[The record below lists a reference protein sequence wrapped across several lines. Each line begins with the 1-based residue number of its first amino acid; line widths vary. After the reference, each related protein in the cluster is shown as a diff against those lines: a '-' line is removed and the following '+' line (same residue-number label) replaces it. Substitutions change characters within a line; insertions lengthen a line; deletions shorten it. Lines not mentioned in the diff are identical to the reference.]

1 MLSRLAQ
8 GVNSVLQELSGEE
21 NPEGSPQDGLVPS
34 GSPDDSMASEGPG
47 VGEDVLDRLA
57 QTEQLVVQLKEVI
70 RERDAKLQSAER
82 QLKEEREAA
91 DAKLSKLK
99 LQAKAKVVTLN
110 KQIEELKGQGRPS
123 AEGSQSPDVSLS
135 LAPGL
140 EEELQQLRLRLQEEE
155 SVSRTLRE
163 QLEVSEQR
171 LREKEESHAE
181 QLRVLQAV
189 VCEKDA
195 RFQEQ
200 VQRHEEELLR
210 AAARSQAQTDSELQ
224 QALRAAQRRT
234 EELEES
240 LRSRSQVLEVLQ
252 QEILSAD
259 QQKQILTA
267 QFRQMEAE
275 LTEAGRQR
283 EEQQQRWADEAAKAE
298 AQLAEL
304 RGRLEAAEGERAET
318 AKREEEEAAEIS
330 FLRERLEAAEREMTG
345 LPPEER
351 EEEKGEGPS
360 LPSDPGQ
367 CLSALQGALR
377 ALETKLSS
385 LSEEKRESEA
395 RCSELAQSLE
405 ALQGESHRALC
416 RRSPRDCI
424 FEAALAY
431 VEQQEEATA
440 TDVTL
445 PQSYS
450 LVSGQLHK
458 SIAEGEES
466 AARIQQLEEQ
476 ITTWQVVSKLMDRS
490 TIVQFKHEFKI
501 SILSGIYLSLSTECC
516 ASSSKQLS
524 TPFKVLWLSH
534 VRLSLPFMHCS
545 FLKADCPGECQ
556 FKHEFK
562 EPRDLEA
569 GLEGESQRDL
579 GAEFTLKVC
588 KNDLHHHIAEGSPH
602 EHEEKVQTALQEL
615 KSGILALE
623 EHANKKR
630 LECKR
635 WHQNGCRS
643 AQHLKEQFLNR
654 CRDFRDAGYKKRVT
668 VLSVQTLSGH
678 GVSNPLTAPCN
689 GGWLTRLCSAV
700 LCSWEHGM
708 NEPELQQGIIKAEER
723 IWDRQTMGISFF
735 QDPVKSM
742 SEQRPDLRQGD
753 QIAAATAHC
762 QFSHLFSYFNQVNQR
777 AEREGGGSED
787 WRSELRGVLSS
798 VKVVCG
804 LGKLYTC
811 SALQWLFIESCTEGI
826 KQHLL
831 VSWVLQVSPQLR
843 AFMQSHN
850 FNITSF
856 QFFTSIFFSRFPFP
870 FSALKGDT
878 TQGEEG
884 TKPVQHVTGLSLEST
899 NLCAGLGQYVTPSLS
914 LLCCWFQDTAGDPQ
928 APAQE
933 SEQCRPE
940 EEGAELTPD
949 RGRAEGGGTPLA
961 GDPEE
966 GVTSDGSPGSGTEQS
981 APGGLPNGRERGAS
995 LAEENGMA
1003 VLPEPGMDRPEEEG
1017 SALPAAAETPSR
1029 LPESTAMSGSSQVSE
1044 ELVGAVSV
1052 VTQRETGLQEGS
1064 EEHTLAGQNRSEIHF
1079 TSWEG
1084 GSFEQSSSTDSAVQK
1099 RRMEVWGQQGALLHS
1114 ADSAPCLDSLTQE
1127 TGHLAELEGR
1137 CKELQ
1142 AVLQQRDM
1150 ELQNLREAVS
1160 ESQRKTQEAEG
1171 ALQALLDVRKQAEA
1185 QMQQQR
1191 EGLEAAR
1198 AELSQMA
1205 QLRSSELESRSLECG
1220 MQEEQLRSLET
1231 ESRTKDQKIQALQAD
1246 MDRVQRSLAEQ
1257 EGLARALR
1265 TKLGEREEALA
1276 RLQELSEAAS
1286 AAETAL
1292 AQKAA
1297 EIGDLKQL
1305 LAQKEQ
1311 EMRELND
1318 GMSSKLVQ
1326 AGEERFA
1333 LTSQVAKLRGQ
1344 LSELEKALEE
1354 RERAA
1359 GKGEGGDG
1367 EKEDGPPDGEELES
1381 LRKESDALRAQME
1394 TMKGEGEQVK
1404 RKLQAALVHRKE
1416 LMKKM
1421 EEMKRDMERREGEA
1435 RENDER
1441 SRAKELEKEA
1451 EVQNLIR
1458 EREMHRE
1465 REEEMSK
1472 LEAALEEA
1480 RQHLI
1485 ARDAQLETL
1494 KGRIAEQDQAQDS
1507 EKQNAESQTDAAVPS
1522 GIPLGQSGSPAGGD
1536 EEEKAELRRRLASL
1550 EAERE
1555 SLQRKLQEALA
1566 SRKDT
1571 IRKAKEKDRHHREQ
1585 LKQQKDDYN
1594 GLLERCEEQGRE
1606 REGLLQRLG
1615 ELEGLRAARRGPG
1628 GGGEQAERAGGGW
1641 GREDW
1646 VDFAG
1651 PEEEQQQ
1658 QHRSPPVQE
1667 TRTRAGAE
1675 TEAAPEKPGGEALAE
1690 REARLELERRLQEAQ
1705 AGLALR
1711 ESELGELREE
1721 VQGLREKELQIDT
1734 LSGEIEAL
1742 REKCLQAEA
1751 NAEALRS
1758 EVEGKGGGGGGGFD
1772 SPIAGLQAEVEEFKA
1787 FLSRKNEEISELSR
1801 QLGEQNALLQLMQE
1815 TVSEKDQLIASLQH
1829 GLRAEE
1835 ERRQKLEAELPA
1847 RQPQGEGEGEG
1858 GSRESRLQQLQR
1870 KLQAALISRKE
1881 ALKESKAL
1889 KEELAAAQREGA
1901 ELRQKLQAGE
1911 AETERG
1917 RVERKKLIE
1926 EVDRAL
1932 LENQSLGASCESL
1945 KLAMEGVLQE
1955 KDAARKEAALA
1966 RETAARETRE
1976 WADKLRGLQEEYET
1990 LLRSYENV
1998 SDEAERVRRVL
2009 EAARQERQELAAR
2022 ARAQEAARREA
2033 EERAEEARGE
2043 VEAMKEK
2050 MRKFARSKQQ
2060 KILELEEENEKL
2072 REREEGSGADGE
2084 LERARG
2090 ELKAAAAELEA
2101 ARAERD
2107 SIEQEANELRQRLEE
2122 EQAGGKVRPQEGG
2135 LGVVEEP
2142 PIAAAQQT
2150 CTVTASARQ
2159 DVLDSRADSAT
2170 QTDQADTLHTSRRDT
2185 VVEDPKTGTPER
2197 STESESTQGPEHAQE
2212 EAAADDLR
2220 ETSPLEARA
2229 EGVLGQE
2236 LASLEQQ
2243 LQESQAKEVSLRGE
2257 AARLEAE
2264 LQASQ
2269 SRLEALE
2276 AEKDDLEERLMNQLA
2291 QLNGSIAAYQQE
2303 AAESCERLAELEQ
2316 ERKRLQESEARLER
2330 ERAEWE
2336 AEAEGAKER
2345 AARLEEDKRQAQRE
2359 RAEAEAEA
2367 GRQRELEE
2375 KLKSAQRGREG
2386 SQSHVRQLQELLRE
2400 KQMEV
2405 RQLQKDSIRYQE
2417 RISSLEK
2424 TARALT
2430 LGGEEA
2436 RRELEAARLEVSA
2449 SAEGRKRVEAE
2460 LATSKVRLDDAQSEA
2475 GRALAEKRAAE
2486 DRTRQREGESKA
2498 EAERRLE
2505 AERQRLGAALRQ
2517 AEQRLE
2523 EALKERERQAAAAQE
2538 ARQAAEGRGGQA
2550 QQLQSRLDEALARLA
2565 AFSRAMSSLQD
2576 DRDRVLDEAK
2586 QWESRFHSALQAK
2599 EAEVRQGEAQA
2610 RELEERLL
2618 GEAAQKEEL
2627 QGAVDRSVTSVHGSA
2642 MRVDRSVR
2650 RFIFLKARKMK
2661 QTSAVSGTLQSF
2673 RSQASPP
2680 LSLPPQVMME
2690 KDALIQEAAGE
2701 NNSLKGELR
2710 SLLAQRDDLNAEKAK
2725 LSAELHGYRD
2735 DLTQV
2740 LSMKESQHRQL
2751 LSAQLERVGAL
2762 EREREQGQAR
2772 VRELESRIQ
2781 ELERE
2786 RAEAEGRIQER
2797 ERAEAEGRIQERE
2810 RAEAEGRIR
2819 EREERQ
2825 GEVSERES
2833 EAEELRRAQERIASL
2848 ERELRW
2854 DAGVTRT
2861 QAEAAEERVAE
2872 LSRDLLETEQRLLSA
2887 REEAAELRVQSEA
2900 FGRSMAS
2907 LQDARDEALSRAQA
2921 LQRRLEELEQGAG
2934 SPSPPAGRQGE
2945 VQALRNALAA
2955 LQSDRERLL
2964 EELQLQ
2970 KARCTT
2976 LEKER
2981 TEAAEQQARERTEAA
2996 EQLARE
3002 KEAELQELETLRQE
3016 RTGWQS
3022 QAELL
3027 KQQFLVALSDKEQQ
3041 IRDLSAL
3048 LQDVRSSGPTHV
3060 RPKVTEEQYQREG
3073 SPEID
3078 SAPGAPQERNLT
3090 DSKGSGM
3097 DIKELLHRLEEERER
3112 RQALEE
3118 ELGAAEERLKRSTV
3132 SEWMS
3137 QQDVEPLEHAVL
3149 IEPPEGAV
3157 TKMRSGGPGLCRTLR
3172 SLFCSRQRTPLLA
3185 TLYLLTVHV
3194 LLVLCMGG
3202 YL

>member
-1 MLSRLAQ
+1 
-8 GVNSVLQELSGEE
+8 
-21 NPEGSPQDGLVPS
+21 
-34 GSPDDSMASEGPG
+34 MASEGPG

-82 QLKEEREAA
+82 QLKSLLKLSMTISTRDLVIDKNLKGDKCCDTIKNAEEREAA

-110 KQIEELKGQGRPS
+110 KQIEELKGQARPS

-140 EEELQQLRLRLQEEE
+140 EEELQQLRLRFQEEE

-200 VQRHEEELLR
+200 VQKHEEELLR
-210 AAARSQAQTDSELQ
+210 AAAQSQVQAQADSELQ
-224 QALRAAQRRT
+224 QALRSAQRRT

-240 LRSRSQVLEVLQ
+240 LRSRSQVLEMLQ

-275 LTEAGRQR
+275 LEEAGRQR
-283 EEQQQRWADEAAKAE
+283 EEQQQRWADKAAKAE

-304 RGRLEAAEGERAET
+304 IGRLEAAEGERAET

-330 FLRERLEAAEREMTG
+330 FLRERLEAAERERDEAVRRERDEAARREAELVSLSEKLEAAEGERDEAVRRERDEAARREAELVSLSEKLEAAEGERDEAVRRERDEAARREAELVSLSEKLEAAEGERDEAVKRERDEAARREAELTDLRERLEMAERAREAALERKDG

-351 EEEKGEGPS
+351 EEEKGEGAS
-360 LPSDPGQ
+360 LPSDPGL

-377 ALETKLSS
+377 AVETKLGS

-405 ALQGESHRALC
+405 ALQASFSRALC
-416 RRSPRDCI
+416 RCSPRDCI
-424 FEAALAY
+424 FQAALAY
-431 VEQQEEATA
+431 VEQHEEATA
-440 TDVTL
+440 TDVYAD
-445 PQSYS
+445 QSYT
-450 LVSGQLHK
+450 LVSGQLHE

-476 ITTWQVVSKLMDRS
+476 INTWQVSRGRDCPGEC
-490 TIVQFKHEFKI
+490 QFKYEFKI
-501 SILSGIYLSLSTECC
+501 SILSGIYLSLSAECC
-516 ASSSKQLS
+516 TSSSKQLS
-524 TPFKVLWLSH
+524 TPFKILWLSH
-534 VRLSLPFMHCS
+534 VHLSLPFMHCS
-545 FLKADCPGECQ
+545 FLKPREDTGSPPTPRTCHPVSPCFLTPTPSLWNNPSNLPTSHPPPPPDSGLQACCYFRVYKPVAATVLVLMHAAGLQVSRGSCPGELAQPTSLTHLLC
-556 FKHEFK
+556 HDSRAPAEPVPLLRASPSCSRV

-579 GAEFTLKVC
+579 GAEFTLNSGALVW
-588 KNDLHHHIAEGSPH
+588 KNDLHHHKAFSNLLSSSESWWPGDWEGLYH
-602 EHEEKVQTALQEL
+602 I
-615 KSGILALE
+615 GILVLE

-630 LECKR
+630 LE
-635 WHQNGCRS
+635 
-643 AQHLKEQFLNR
+643 
-654 CRDFRDAGYKKRVT
+654 
-668 VLSVQTLSGH
+668 LSMQTEPQTCSCPVP
-678 GVSNPLTAPCN
+678 VS
-689 GGWLTRLCSAV
+689 
-700 LCSWEHGM
+700 
-708 NEPELQQGIIKAEER
+708 
-723 IWDRQTMGISFF
+723 QTMGISFF
-735 QDPVKSM
+735 QGPVKSVT
-742 SEQRPDLRQGD
+742 EQRPDLRQGD

-762 QFSHLFSYFNQVNQR
+762 QFSHLFSYLIR

-787 WRSELRGVLSS
+787 WRSELSGREEAVLSS
-798 VKVVCG
+798 VNVVCG

-811 SALQWLFIESCTEGI
+811 PALQWLFI
-826 KQHLL
+826 
-831 VSWVLQVSPQLR
+831 
-843 AFMQSHN
+843 
-850 FNITSF
+850 
-856 QFFTSIFFSRFPFP
+856 IFFSSFSFS

-899 NLCAGLGQYVTPSLS
+899 NLCAGLARIQNSGQQRTGQRMGTQVRKSVY
-914 LLCCWFQDTAGDPQ
+914 
-928 APAQE
+928 AQY
-933 SEQCRPE
+933 
-940 EEGAELTPD
+940 GK
-949 RGRAEGGGTPLA
+949 
-961 GDPEE
+961 
-966 GVTSDGSPGSGTEQS
+966 SGE
-981 APGGLPNGRERGAS
+981 RERGAS

-1017 SALPAAAETPSR
+1017 SVLPAAAEIPSW
-1029 LPESTAMSGSSQVSE
+1029 LPESTAVSGSSQVSE

-1052 VTQRETGLQEGS
+1052 VMQRETGLQEGS
-1064 EEHTLAGQNRSEIHF
+1064 EEHTLAGQNRSETHF

-1099 RRMEVWGQQGALLHS
+1099 RRVQVWGQQGALLHS
-1114 ADSAPCLDSLTQE
+1114 TDSAPCLDSLTQE

-1137 CKELQ
+1137 CEELQ

-1171 ALQALLDVRKQAEA
+1171 ALQALLDIKKQAEA

-1205 QLRSSELESRSLECG
+1205 RLRSSELESRSLECG

-1231 ESRTKDQKIQALQAD
+1231 ESRSKDQKIQALQAD
-1246 MDRVQRSLAEQ
+1246 MDRVQHCLAEQ

-1265 TKLGEREEALA
+1265 TKLEEREEALA

-1305 LAQKEQ
+1305 LVQKEQ

-1333 LTSQVAKLRGQ
+1333 LTSQVAKLKGQ

-1354 RERAA
+1354 RER
-1359 GKGEGGDG
+1359 
-1367 EKEDGPPDGEELES
+1367 
-1381 LRKESDALRAQME
+1381 ESDALRAQIE

-1421 EEMKRDMERREGEA
+1421 EEMKRDVERREGEA

-1458 EREMHRE
+1458 EREMHRERDRE

-1494 KGRIAEQDQAQDS
+1494 KGRIAEQDRAQAGTPLDS

-1522 GIPLGQSGSPAGGD
+1522 GIPLSQSGSPAGGD
-1536 EEEKAELRRRLASL
+1536 EEEKAELRCRLASL

-1615 ELEGLRAARRGPG
+1615 ELEELQAARRGPSG
-1628 GGGEQAERAGGGW
+1628 GEEQAER
-1641 GREDW
+1641 
-1646 VDFAG
+1646 
-1651 PEEEQQQ
+1651 
-1658 QHRSPPVQE
+1658 
-1667 TRTRAGAE
+1667 
-1675 TEAAPEKPGGEALAE
+1675 
-1690 REARLELERRLQEAQ
+1690 
-1705 AGLALR
+1705 
-1711 ESELGELREE
+1711 
-1721 VQGLREKELQIDT
+1721 
-1734 LSGEIEAL
+1734 
-1742 REKCLQAEA
+1742 
-1751 NAEALRS
+1751 
-1758 EVEGKGGGGGGGFD
+1758 
-1772 SPIAGLQAEVEEFKA
+1772 
-1787 FLSRKNEEISELSR
+1787 
-1801 QLGEQNALLQLMQE
+1801 
-1815 TVSEKDQLIASLQH
+1815 
-1829 GLRAEE
+1829 
-1835 ERRQKLEAELPA
+1835 
-1847 RQPQGEGEGEG
+1847 
-1858 GSRESRLQQLQR
+1858 
-1870 KLQAALISRKE
+1870 
-1881 ALKESKAL
+1881 
-1889 KEELAAAQREGA
+1889 A

-1917 RVERKKLIE
+1917 RAERKKLIE

-1945 KLAMEGVLQE
+1945 KLAMEGILQE
-1955 KDAARKEAALA
+1955 KDAAQKEASLA
-1966 RETAARETRE
+1966 RETAAQETRD
-1976 WADKLRGLQEEYET
+1976 WADKVRGLQEEYET

-2009 EAARQERQELAAR
+2009 EAARQERQELAAK

-2033 EERAEEARGE
+2033 EERAEEARRE

-2050 MRKFARSKQQ
+2050 MRKFAKSKQQ

-2072 REREEGSGADGE
+2072 REREEGKEGSRAHVE
-2084 LERARG
+2084 LERARE
-2090 ELKAAAAELEA
+2090 ELKAVAADLEA

-2122 EQAGGKVRPQEGG
+2122 EQA
-2135 LGVVEEP
+2135 
-2142 PIAAAQQT
+2142 
-2150 CTVTASARQ
+2150 
-2159 DVLDSRADSAT
+2159 
-2170 QTDQADTLHTSRRDT
+2170 
-2185 VVEDPKTGTPER
+2185 
-2197 STESESTQGPEHAQE
+2197 
-2212 EAAADDLR
+2212 
-2220 ETSPLEARA
+2220 
-2229 EGVLGQE
+2229 
-2236 LASLEQQ
+2236 
-2243 LQESQAKEVSLRGE
+2243 RG
-2257 AARLEAE
+2257 
-2264 LQASQ
+2264 
-2269 SRLEALE
+2269 
-2276 AEKDDLEERLMNQLA
+2276 
-2291 QLNGSIAAYQQE
+2291 
-2303 AAESCERLAELEQ
+2303 
-2316 ERKRLQESEARLER
+2316 
-2330 ERAEWE
+2330 
-2336 AEAEGAKER
+2336 
-2345 AARLEEDKRQAQRE
+2345 
-2359 RAEAEAEA
+2359 
-2367 GRQRELEE
+2367 
-2375 KLKSAQRGREG
+2375 
-2386 SQSHVRQLQELLRE
+2386 
-2400 KQMEV
+2400 
-2405 RQLQKDSIRYQE
+2405 
-2417 RISSLEK
+2417 
-2424 TARALT
+2424 
-2430 LGGEEA
+2430 
-2436 RRELEAARLEVSA
+2436 
-2449 SAEGRKRVEAE
+2449 
-2460 LATSKVRLDDAQSEA
+2460 
-2475 GRALAEKRAAE
+2475 
-2486 DRTRQREGESKA
+2486 KA
-2498 EAERRLE
+2498 EEERRLE
-2505 AERQRLGAALRQ
+2505 AERQRLGTALRQ

-2538 ARQAAEGRGGQA
+2538 ARQAAEGREGQV
-2550 QQLQSRLDEALARLA
+2550 QQLQSRLDESLARLA

-2599 EAEVRQGEAQA
+2599 EAEVRQGEAQV
-2610 RELEERLL
+2610 RELEERLQ

-2627 QGAVDRSVTSVHGSA
+2627 QGAVDRSATIHGSVT
-2642 MRVDRSVR
+2642 RVDRSAIDHGSCTVHRSGTVHGSVTRVERSGTVHGSVTRVERSATSMHGSVTRVDRSAIDHGSCTVHRSGTVHGSVTRVERSATSMHGSVTRVDRSAIDHGSGTVHRLQRSEAEWQR
-2650 RFIFLKARKMK
+2650 RLGEAERRHQEAEASLQGESAELRASLAGAEADLARAEADLASRSAEEQAQRQRAPRALEAEREAQERRDESRRLEERARKAEEESSISKAQLESFTKAMTSLQDDRDRVLSQYK
-2661 QTSAVSGTLQSF
+2661 QLEE
-2673 RSQASPP
+2673 RH
-2680 LSLPPQVMME
+2680 LQVMME

-2786 RAEAEGRIQER
+2786 RAEAEGRIR
-2797 ERAEAEGRIQERE
+2797 ELERE

-2819 EREERQ
+2819 EREREERQ
-2825 GEVSERES
+2825 GEVREVERSAGGETARGPAASERERES
-2833 EAEELRRAQERIASL
+2833 EAEELREELRRAQERIASL

-2861 QAEAAEERVAE
+2861 QAETAEERVAE

-2945 VQALRNALAA
+2945 VQGLRNALAA

-2970 KARCTT
+2970 KAQCTK
-2976 LEKER
+2976 LEKEAQAR
-2981 TEAAEQQARERTEAA
+2981 ERAETAEQQARERAETAEQQAREKTEAA

-3002 KEAELQELETLRQE
+3002 KETGLQELETLRQE

-3027 KQQFLVALSDKEQQ
+3027 KQQFLAALSDKEQQ
-3041 IRDLSAL
+3041 IRDLNAL

-3060 RPKVTEEQYQREG
+3060 RPKVTEEQYQREASPGADLSSEALASELRALQTESGQLKGHLNESLKELHLKELKIQQLNNKVFEEKRSVSAQLRGSAQRLNEAQSRCGALQRQLQELQDEKSKG

-3078 SAPGAPQERNLT
+3078 SAPGAPQERNLV

-3137 QQDVEPLEHAVL
+3137 RQDVEPLEHAVL

-3185 TLYLLTVHV
+3185 TLYLLMVHV
-3194 LLVLCMGG
+3194 LLLLCMGG